1 MNRLL
6 PLFLKFL
13 RAGLWGETTDCNVSL
28 ARHEWEELYDIA
40 YRQAVTGFFIDGVSR
55 TTMRPD
61 EDIWEKW
68 MVHLLFMERNNRYI
82 AARGEQWV
90 QELKKAGTEAF
101 VFKGTSVAAWYAQP
115 LHRSYGDVDIVVKNC
130 WEQLPQT
137 LRGWGIEPYRENGEE
152 IVVKEKSN
160 LFVELHCEWEHL
172 YNPIADARLKKMCA
186 AARENDNELYFV
198 CLIVHLQRHFLT
210 YGIGL
215 KQVCDVA
222 AMLHSAGLDR
232 GKTATMLRA
241 VKAEKFS
248 SHLFGFIDRYLG
260 GTGDYPLPPVKDK
273 KRLALLENVIFGE
286 GYSLK
291 KRQEQDAANNRHSF
305 ARIMDN
311 ALFWGRRCAR
321 VASLMPGEACCFLLH
336 KAWRRTGMLFTHNA
350 K

>member
-1 MNRLL
+1 M
-6 PLFLKFL
+6 
-13 RAGLWGETTDCNVSL
+13 
-28 ARHEWEELYDIA
+28 
-40 YRQAVTGFFIDGVSR
+40 
-55 TTMRPD
+55 
-61 EDIWEKW
+61 
-68 MVHLLFMERNNRYI
+68 
-82 AARGEQWV
+82 
-90 QELKKAGTEAF
+90 
-101 VFKGTSVAAWYAQP
+101 
-115 LHRSYGDVDIVVKNC
+115 
-130 WEQLPQT
+130 
-137 LRGWGIEPYRENGEE
+137 
-152 IVVKEKSN
+152 VKEKSN

-186 AARENDNELYFV
+186 AAHENDNELYFV

-248 SHLFGFIDRYLG
+248 RHLFGFIDRYLG
-260 GTGDYPLPPVKDK
+260 ETGDYPLPPVKDK

-321 VASLMPGEACCFLLH
+321 VAWLMPGEACCFLLH
-336 KAWRRTGMLFTHNA
+336 KAWRRIGMLLTHNA